1 MHTFKYRMCLWNS
14 FETGKCCTL
23 VMQLLHI
30 KSMPF
35 CSFVRPSV
43 LPRVWY
49 WLTSSF
55 LSYVVVNDYVCT
67 FGTGTFL
74 NKHRHRPRKDLLVCR
89 LAGCTSATFPR
100 FVVAKLHLMFN
111 PKMQFCVFVKLLQWK
126 FLLDYSY
133 ESRVMS
139 GVMYVMCLESVRY
152 NVWRRMVG
160 VKPNEIFD
168 LGNWL
173 NKSLWIYFI

>member
-1 MHTFKYRMCLWNS
+1 MYNFTTSSSPPHGWETLLLRMYTKDCMPCIRLNTVCVRNS
-14 FETGKCCTL
+14 FATGKCCTL

-89 LAGCTSATFPR
+89 LAGCTSATFLR
-100 FVVAKLHLMFN
+100 FVVARLHLMFN
-111 PKMQFCVFVKLLQWK
+111 PKMQFCVFVKLLQ
-126 FLLDYSY
+126 
-133 ESRVMS
+133 
-139 GVMYVMCLESVRY
+139 
-152 NVWRRMVG
+152 
-160 VKPNEIFD
+160 
-168 LGNWL
+168 
-173 NKSLWIYFI
+173 